1 MPSTSAAAPSR
12 RSPRKRGRASARL
25 RAVTGEELLEDN
37 VRRFNQGVRSGD
49 FGSMLELFTEDASL
63 EFVGVP
69 VGPFQGREAIAAAY
83 RDRPPDDEIEVIE
96 ASESGADMLARYA
109 WLRDEDRAA
118 GDLRLTR
125 DGDRIARLVVTFDA
139 AA

>member
-1 MPSTSAAAPSR
+1 M
-12 RSPRKRGRASARL
+12 
-25 RAVTGEELLEDN
+25 TGLELLGEH
-37 VRRFNQGVRSGD
+37 VELFNSGVRSGD
-49 FGSMLELFTEDASL
+49 FGSMLELFSDDASL

-69 VGPFQGREAIAAAY
+69 VGPFQGRDAIAAAY
-83 RDRPPDDEIEVIE
+83 RDQSPDDEIEVLE
-96 ASESGADMLARYA
+96 ASESGADVLARYA
-109 WLRDEDRAA
+109 WLRDEGRAA